1 MEINIVLIIGI
12 AIIVGGI
19 ILYKFQQ
26 HENNFDIDDKMCF
39 YYRFAGDIEWLK
51 VQLEKY
57 RFESLKYL
65 FSCKNKEESDFYIAI
80 GEIENEITVSF
91 YATEFNYSKK
101 NGISLLVENLKLNED
116 QFEELIDSMK
126 DTYMEDRKKDHN
138 LMEKSA

>member
-101 NGISLLVENLKLNED
+101 NGIYLLVENLKLNEY
-116 QFEELIDSMK
+116 QYEELIDSMK

>member
-39 YYRFAGDIEWLK
+39 YYRFACDFEWLK

-116 QFEELIDSMK
+116 QYEELIDSMK
-126 DTYMEDRKKDHN
+126 DTYLEDRKKDHH

>member
-116 QFEELIDSMK
+116 QYEELIDSMK
-126 DTYMEDRKKDHN
+126 DTYMEDRKKDHH

>member
-57 RFESLKYL
+57 RFESLK
-65 FSCKNKEESDFYIAI
+65 
-80 GEIENEITVSF
+80 
-91 YATEFNYSKK
+91 
-101 NGISLLVENLKLNED
+101 ISV
-116 QFEELIDSMK
+116 FM
-126 DTYMEDRKKDHN
+126 
-138 LMEKSA
+138 

>member
-116 QFEELIDSMK
+116 QYEELIDSMK
-126 DTYMEDRKKDHN
+126 DTYMENRKKDHN

>member
-1 MEINIVLIIGI
+1 MEINIMLIIGI

-116 QFEELIDSMK
+116 QYEELIESMK

>member
-1 MEINIVLIIGI
+1 MEINIVLIIVI

-26 HENNFDIDDKMCF
+26 HENNFDINDKICF
-39 YYRFAGDIEWLK
+39 YYRFAGDINWLK
-51 VQLEKY
+51 TQLEKY

-65 FSCKNKEESDFYIAI
+65 FSCKTKEESDFYIAI
-80 GEIENEITVSF
+80 EDIENEIVVNF

-101 NGISLLVENLKLNED
+101 NGISLLIKDLKLNED
-116 QFEELIDSMK
+116 QYEELIENMK

>member
-1 MEINIVLIIGI
+1 MEINTMLIIII
-12 AIIVGGI
+12 AVIVGGI

-26 HENNFDIDDKMCF
+26 HEKNFDIDDRMCF
-39 YYRFAGDIEWLK
+39 YYRFAGDIKWLK

-65 FSCKNKEESDFYIAI
+65 FSCKTKEEADFCIAI
-80 GEIENEITVSF
+80 GDIENEIVVNF

-116 QFEELIDSMK
+116 QYEELIESMK
-126 DTYMEDRKKDHN
+126 DTYMEDRKKDNHII
-138 LMEKSA
+138 EKSA

>member
-1 MEINIVLIIGI
+1 MEINIVLIIVI

-65 FSCKNKEESDFYIAI
+65 FSCKTKEESDFYIAI

-101 NGISLLVENLKLNED
+101 NGISLLIENLKLNED
-116 QFEELIDSMK
+116 QYEELIDSMK

>member
-1 MEINIVLIIGI
+1 MEINIMLIIII
-12 AIIVGGI
+12 AIIIGGI

-26 HENNFDIDDKMCF
+26 HDDNFDINDKICF
-39 YYRFAGDIEWLK
+39 YYRFAGDINWLK
-51 VQLEKY
+51 TQLEKY

-65 FSCKNKEESDFYIAI
+65 FSCKTKEESDFYIAI
-80 GEIENEITVSF
+80 EDIENEIVVNF

-101 NGISLLVENLKLNED
+101 NGISLLIKDLKLNED
-116 QFEELIDSMK
+116 QYEELIENMK

>member
-19 ILYKFQQ
+19 MLYKFQQ

-116 QFEELIDSMK
+116 QYEELIDSMK

>member
-116 QFEELIDSMK
+116 QYEELIDSMK

>member
-101 NGISLLVENLKLNED
+101 NGISLLVENLKLNEY
-116 QFEELIDSMK
+116 QYEELIDSMK

>member
-1 MEINIVLIIGI
+1 MEINIMLIIGI

-116 QFEELIDSMK
+116 QYEELIDSMK

>member
-12 AIIVGGI
+12 AIIVGGV

-26 HENNFDIDDKMCF
+26 HDNNFDIDDKMCF

-116 QFEELIDSMK
+116 QYEELIDSMK

>member
-1 MEINIVLIIGI
+1 MEINIVLIIVI

-26 HENNFDIDDKMCF
+26 HDNNFDIDDKMCF

-65 FSCKNKEESDFYIAI
+65 FSCKAKEESDFYIAI

-116 QFEELIDSMK
+116 QYEELIDSMK